1 MVAMVAEPM
10 GSLPGTP
17 FEPMKVQPS
26 DMVSLLKLIQDANTY
41 SFDSSLNNVMKL
53 QITEPQFVNLS
64 ADEPAARRARKK
76 KNANRKG
83 REGGSSPS
91 SASSSSSSEASL
103 GSLGHPWM
111 CRRPCVYVATH
122 KAACPNGSDC
132 NYCHLRHPQR
142 RATFDKRQREFFR
155 SLEEGDLLSVI
166 LPHLK
171 TKAASMP
178 PSAQKVLGLLSARCL
193 AARQGSTA
201 QVELPENLNAVLEH
215 MNFAWLVT
223 LAPCKDEPEVAEAM
237 EALRS
242 DCAAA

>member
-41 SFDSSLNNVMKL
+41 SFESSLDNVMKL

-76 KNANRKG
+76 KNANRK
-83 REGGSSPS
+83 GGSSPS

-193 AARQGSTA
+193 AARQGSSV

-223 LAPCKDEPEVAEAM
+223 LAPCKDEPELSEAM